1 MNIILS
7 LMVILTTTFIN
18 LDAKNFEEKT
28 TLTDK
33 KLLKMYYT
41 GEKIFHKACQKNTNI
56 QNYKKS
62 NQCKSLNDKQKQSL
76 FSYLSTEKKNND
88 TIEITK
94 DDKCPICGMFVYKYK
109 KWAAQIYYGDTH
121 YTFDG
126 VKDMMKYY
134 FLNTDNI
141 SKILVTDYYSQD
153 VINAHKAYF
162 VVGSDVYGP
171 MGDELIPF
179 KSRSEAEVFSIDH
192 KALKILKFSEINKKE
207 IYKLDE

>member
-1 MNIILS
+1 
-7 LMVILTTTFIN
+7 MVILTTTFIN